1 MRRRQFS
8 NRLGIA
14 PVGIVGDDMFAPG
27 PSMQPPNEIHQ
38 SPETINNNNNTHNT
52 NTTSTEDDNFR
63 ILPTSSD
70 DEILN
75 QIQALMTLTLQNQ
88 AAINKIVTVLE
99 KQGVSIASPQENHIV
114 ENESSS
120 SKGKGRLTTID
131 TNPFD

>member
-8 NRLGIA
+8 NRLGLT
-14 PVGIVGDDMFAPG
+14 PVGIVGEDMFAPPG
-27 PSMQPPNEIHQ
+27 PSSSQEAAARAEQYPSSSSNND
-38 SPETINNNNNTHNT
+38 SNNNNNNNT
-52 NTTSTEDDNFR
+52 DFR
-63 ILPTSSD
+63 ILPNSSD

-88 AAINKIVTVLE
+88 AAIHKIVTALE
-99 KQGVSIASPQENHIV
+99 RQGVITSPLENTA
-114 ENESSS
+114 ENESS

>member
-8 NRLGIA
+8 NRLGIT

-27 PSMQPPNEIHQ
+27 PSDQPTTETHR
-38 SPETINNNNNTHNT
+38 SPETHNTNNNNTN
-52 NTTSTEDDNFR
+52 NNADFR
-63 ILPTSSD
+63 LLPNSSD

-88 AAINKIVTVLE
+88 AAINKIMTALE
-99 KQGVSIASPQENHIV
+99 KQGASLSSPQETVV
-114 ENESSS
+114 ENESS
-120 SKGKGRLTTID
+120 SKGKGRLTKID